1 MSRSLRGLLAPRTGR
16 VALPA
21 PAWAAASAAG
31 AGVREPA
38 GQREVDIAVAAVEH
52 NLTLHAQRSLD
63 HQRGAHLGSDRIDR
77 PHRAQLR
84 PAGTD
89 LRGSARRAPAC
100 PRARDFYRRRRWKPA
115 GKQSGGTA
123 GAPSAAERAPR
134 PRRSC
139 ALIAFSEGQRTDY
152 KAAEGSAAA
161 LARASAALAYSG
173 GGTLLPRAGDVS
185 G

>member
-1 MSRSLRGLLAPRTGR
+1 MSRYLRGLLAPRTGR

-89 LRGSARRAPAC
+89 LCGSARRAPAC
-100 PRARDFYRRRRWKPA
+100 PRARDFYLRRRWKPA
-115 GKQSGGTA
+115 CKQSGGTHLTQ
-123 GAPSAAERAPR
+123 GGVWIHQSE
-134 PRRSC
+134 
-139 ALIAFSEGQRTDY
+139 ALNHSNLRYDCRMADSRWQPEW
-152 KAAEGSAAA
+152 
-161 LARASAALAYSG
+161 
-173 GGTLLPRAGDVS
+173 GDR
-185 G
+185 